1 MGASLLN
8 LTDKQDLR
16 PLAALIRDLQTAKPD
31 ADVMLVGAIATIWG
45 RARIFRK
52 VPAQPAA
59 TDIFFRKAAPLLAF
73 IAFNGSKLGSFAI
86 CK

>member
-1 MGASLLN
+1 MGASLLD
-8 LTDKQDLR
+8 LADKQDLR

-31 ADVMLVGAIATIWG
+31 ADVMLVSAIGTIWG
-45 RARIFRK
+45 RARISRK
-52 VPAQPAA
+52 VRSQLAA

-73 IAFNGSKLGSFAI
+73 ISFNGSKLGSFAI